1 LAQKELSRSGQKV
14 TRKILITGGAG
25 FIGYHLAVRLAGD
38 TENQITLLDNFSR
51 GQKDGLFEA
60 LAGQPNVKSLS
71 LDITKEPAFNN
82 LDGDY
87 DEVYH
92 FAAMLGV
99 RNVLEKPHEVLRV
112 NSIATL
118 FLLDW
123 FCKSKSKKIVFAS
136 TSEVYAWT
144 HKIMPL
150 PIPTPEEIPL
160 ALTDI
165 EDPRSTY
172 AASKIFG
179 ELSVRQYCKVYQ
191 KPFTI
196 VRYHNIYGPRMGTQ
210 HVIPEMC
217 FRILGGENPLA
228 VYSPEN
234 TRSFCYVSDAIEA
247 TLLAMREKTAEGG
260 TFNIG
265 NDAEEIKILDL
276 SKKILKKLGIQV
288 PVVSKAV
295 THDPVSR
302 RCPDL
307 KKARTLLNYK
317 PKVSLEEG
325 LAVTLDW
332 YRDQFSK

>member
-1 LAQKELSRSGQKV
+1 M

-25 FIGYHLAVRLAGD
+25 FIGYHLASRLAEDKG
-38 TENQITLLDNFSR
+38 NHVTLLDNFSR
-51 GQKDGLFEA
+51 GQKDILFEA
-60 LAGQPNVKSLS
+60 LTARPNVKSLS
-71 LDITKEPAFNN
+71 LDITKEPALNN
-82 LDGDY
+82 VDDDY

-123 FCKSKSKKIVFAS
+123 FCRSKSKKIVFAS

-150 PIPTPEEIPL
+150 PIPTPEDVPL
-160 ALTDI
+160 VLTDI
-165 EDPRSTY
+165 EDPRATY

-179 ELSVRQYCKVYQ
+179 EVSVRQYCKIYH

-196 VRYHNIYGPRMGTQ
+196 VRYHNVYGPRMGNQ

-217 FRILGGENPLA
+217 SRILGGENPLA
-228 VYSPEN
+228 VYSGEN
-234 TRSFCYVSDAIEA
+234 TRSFCYVSDAVEA
-247 TLLAMREKTAEGG
+247 TLLAMREKSSEGA
-260 TFNIG
+260 TFNVG
-265 NDAEEIKILDL
+265 NDEEEIKILDL
-276 SKKILKKLGIQV
+276 SKKILKKMGLQV
-288 PVVSKAV
+288 PVVSKPV

-307 KKARTLLNYK
+307 KKARALLNYK
-317 PKVSLEEG
+317 PQVSLEEG
-325 LAVTLDW
+325 LSVTLDW
-332 YRDQFSK
+332 YKNQFLKIK